1 MDVSRLVWRWWRGGL
16 STGVDRVCIAYVEHY
31 RARSRAVLQ
40 WRGRTI
46 TLDTAHSDRLFDLFR
61 RGRKGFRLRFAA
73 LVARAILSG
82 ASERPERGLLYL
94 NIGHTGLNEP
104 SLPQWVQS
112 NGLRAIYFIHDL
124 IPLTHPQFCRVGE
137 ADKHACRMEN
147 VLASAA
153 GVIGNSQA
161 TIDDLQA
168 FATVRGLPMPAAVA
182 AFIAGPP
189 LPAALSPPVFDRPY
203 FITVGTIEGRKNH
216 ILLLRIWERLVQ
228 RLGPEAP
235 LLLIV
240 GQRGWESADALA
252 MLDGSDILR
261 PHVRELGSCADDELA
276 NLIAGARALLMP
288 SFAEGYGLPVAEALA
303 LGTPVIAG
311 DLPVYREF
319 AGDIPTYV
327 KVSDGDGWEAMIES
341 FLEKS
346 AEWERQRHALQRFT
360 PPDWDAHFRRVDRWL
375 GTATG

>member
-1 MDVSRLVWRWWRGGL
+1 MDVSRLVWRWWRGGQ
-16 STGVDRVCIAYVEHY
+16 STGVDRVCVAYVEHY
-31 RARSRAVLQ
+31 RARSRAVFQ

-46 TLDTAHSDRLFDLFR
+46 TLDAAHTDRLFDLFC
-61 RGRKGFRLRFAA
+61 RGRKEFRLRFAA

-82 ASERPERGLLYL
+82 AGERPERGLHYL

-137 ADKHACRMEN
+137 ADKHARRMEN

>member
-46 TLDTAHSDRLFDLFR
+46 TLDAAHSDRLFDLFR

-94 NIGHTGLNEP
+94 NIGHTGLNDP

-137 ADKHACRMEN
+137 ADKHARRMEN

>member
-1 MDVSRLVWRWWRGGL
+1 MDASRLVWRWWRGGL

-46 TLDTAHSDRLFDLFR
+46 TLDAAHSDRLFDLFR

-94 NIGHTGLNEP
+94 NIGHTGLNDP

-137 ADKHACRMEN
+137 PDKHARRMEN

>member
-137 ADKHACRMEN
+137 ADKHARRMEN

>member
-46 TLDTAHSDRLFDLFR
+46 TLDAAHSDRLFDLFR

-94 NIGHTGLNEP
+94 NIGHTGLNDP

-137 ADKHACRMEN
+137 PDKHARRMEN

>member
-94 NIGHTGLNEP
+94 NIGHTGLNDP

-137 ADKHACRMEN
+137 ADKHARRMEN

>member
-46 TLDTAHSDRLFDLFR
+46 TLDAAHSDRLFDLFR

-137 ADKHACRMEN
+137 ADKHARRMEN